1 MDTCKTCLI
10 GKIATI
16 IGAVCVLYGILL
28 AFGLFWSRPPF
39 GITAGGAL
47 NGAMAFFLMA
57 IAFYLWPCDEIV
69 EVEEVVEVEEMR
81 EG

>member
-10 GKIATI
+10 GKIAAV
-16 IGAVCVLYGILL
+16 IGGVCVLFGMLL
-28 AFGLFWSRPPF
+28 SFNFIAQGAIF

-57 IAFYLWPCDEIV
+57 ITFFLWPCDED
-69 EVEEVVEVEEMR
+69 VEEE
-81 EG
+81 